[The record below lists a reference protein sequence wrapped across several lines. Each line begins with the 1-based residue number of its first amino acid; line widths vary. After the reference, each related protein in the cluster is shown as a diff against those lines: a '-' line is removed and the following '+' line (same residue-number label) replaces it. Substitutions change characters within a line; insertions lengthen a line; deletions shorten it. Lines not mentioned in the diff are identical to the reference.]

1 MDKKLKLRNNR
12 DFRKVYDK
20 GKSISN
26 RYLVMFYIK
35 NGLEYNRVGFSTTKK
50 LGNAVNRNRV
60 KRLIKEA
67 FRLNKENMINGYD
80 IVFLARVRA
89 TEANYKDIEKSIIN
103 LLKRSKLN
111 K

>member
-26 RYLVMFYIK
+26 KYLVMFYIK
-35 NGLEYNRVGFSTTKK
+35 NGLDYNRVGFSTTKK
-50 LGNAVNRNRV
+50 LGNAVIRNKV
-60 KRLIKEA
+60 KRLIKES
-67 FRLNKENMINGYD
+67 FRLNNDNLINGYD
-80 IVFLARVRA
+80 IVFLARIRA
-89 TEANYKDIEKSIIN
+89 TSASYEDMEKSIIN
-103 LLKRSKLN
+103 LFKRSKLN

>member
-26 RYLVMFYIK
+26 KYLVMFYIK
-35 NGLEYNRVGFSTTKK
+35 NGLDYNRVGFSTTKK
-50 LGNAVNRNRV
+50 LGNAVIRNKV
-60 KRLIKEA
+60 KRLIKES
-67 FRLNKENMINGYD
+67 FRLNNDNLINGYD
-80 IVFLARVRA
+80 IVFLARIRA
-89 TEANYKDIEKSIIN
+89 NSASYEDMEKSIIN
-103 LLKRSKLN
+103 LFKRSKLN